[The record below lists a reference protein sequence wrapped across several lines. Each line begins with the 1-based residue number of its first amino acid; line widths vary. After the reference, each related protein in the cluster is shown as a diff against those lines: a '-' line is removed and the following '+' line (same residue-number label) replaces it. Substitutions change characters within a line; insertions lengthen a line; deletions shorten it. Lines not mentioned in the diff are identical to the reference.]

1 MTLRLL
7 AVHAHP
13 DDESSKGAATYAYY
27 RSLGARVL
35 VVSCTGGELGDI
47 QNPELPVAETAMAHR
62 DMGGLR
68 RIEMAGAQAAL
79 GIEHRWL
86 GYTDSGLP
94 EEGEGV
100 RADSFS
106 AIPLEFSGAPLVKIV
121 REFRPHVLVS
131 YDEKGGYPHPD
142 HIRAHEVAVWAKKA
156 AADAGQLAELGEP
169 WTIQKH
175 YYDRIFSAQRVQAV
189 YAEQLARD
197 PEGAVTAHLAEMIGW
212 MAERPGAIPTEPT
225 TRVPVSEFFDTRD
238 RALRSHASQV
248 PLDSLFFYWPNDV
261 QAAAWPTEDFDLVES
276 FVDTTLPETD
286 LFAGI
291 VPDDEPLTE
300 ETE

>member
-47 QNPELPVAETAMAHR
+47 QNPELPAAPTAMAGR

-68 RIEMAGAQAAL
+68 RIEMAGAQAAM

-100 RADSFS
+100 RPDSFS
-106 AIPLEFSGAPLVKIV
+106 AIPLEFSGAPLVKIM

-131 YDEKGGYPHPD
+131 YDENGGYPHPD
-142 HIRAHEVAVWAKKA
+142 HIRAHEVAVWAKDV
-156 AADAGQLAELGEP
+156 AADAGRLPELGAP
-169 WTIQKH
+169 WRVQKH
-175 YYDRIFSAQRVQAV
+175 YYDRIFNAQRVDAV
-189 YAEQLARD
+189 YTELLARD
-197 PEGAVTAHLAEMIGW
+197 PDSELVARLAEMREW
-212 MAERPGAIPTEPT
+212 MTERGPEPT

-261 QAAAWPTEDFDLVES
+261 QAVAWPTEDFDLVES
-276 FVDTTLPETD
+276 LVETTLPETD

-291 VPDDEPLTE
+291 EPDPHPEE
-300 ETE
+300 ETA